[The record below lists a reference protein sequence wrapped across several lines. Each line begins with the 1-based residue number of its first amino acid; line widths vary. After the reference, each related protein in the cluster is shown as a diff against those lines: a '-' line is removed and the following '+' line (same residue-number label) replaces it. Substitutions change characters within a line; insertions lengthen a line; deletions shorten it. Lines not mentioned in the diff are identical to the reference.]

1 MKKFFGIF
9 ILTVMSIFIFAC
21 SDSSAGFSAGD
32 VCPESGRGTFID
44 ERDGQVY
51 KYTTIGDQIWM
62 AENLKYNAEY
72 SVCYDSLN
80 GFCDTYGRF
89 YSLQKNGD
97 GLAELDENL
106 VASVCPAG
114 WHVPSLAE
122 WDILV
127 NEIGDGYNQKSAN
140 RLRND
145 SISSSYRTGNDEC
158 GFSALLGGAYIGKN
172 HIEFYKFDALFW
184 TSTPMSDGMIYSV
197 KIEQDITPFNSLY
210 RMSLRCVKD

>member
-9 ILTVMSIFIFAC
+9 MLTVMSIFIFAC

-122 WDILV
+122 WETMI
-127 NEIGDGYNQKSAN
+127 NEVGGYGNESASS
-140 RLRND
+140 RLRNIAIWD
-145 SISSSYRTGNDEC
+145 YIAKPNNKC
-158 GFSALLGGAYIGKN
+158 GFSAIPAGVYIGKN
-172 HIEFYKFDALFW
+172 NLVYEENQAIFW
-184 TSTPMSDGMIYSV
+184 TSTPMGNGMIYSI
-197 KIEQDITPFNSLY
+197 KINYEVTPFNSLY

>member
-1 MKKFFGIF
+1 MMKKFFEILAFSF
-9 ILTVMSIFIFAC
+9 ISVLFFAC
-21 SDSSAGFSAGD
+21 SDSSSGFSAGD

-44 ERDGQVY
+44 DRDGQVY
-51 KYTTIGDQIWM
+51 KNTTIGDQIWM

-122 WDILV
+122 WETMI
-127 NEIGDGYNQKSAN
+127 NEVGGMNNKESAKVIKKENSWEWGKTPNNQ
-140 RLRND
+140 
-145 SISSSYRTGNDEC
+145 C
-158 GFSALLGGAYIGKN
+158 GFSAIPAGAY
-172 HIEFYKFDALFW
+172 FDDSFQVYLDFDAFFW
-184 TSTPMSDGMIYSV
+184 TTTPRYEYYYSIHV
-197 KIEQDITPFNSLY
+197 ENEISLSVNFA